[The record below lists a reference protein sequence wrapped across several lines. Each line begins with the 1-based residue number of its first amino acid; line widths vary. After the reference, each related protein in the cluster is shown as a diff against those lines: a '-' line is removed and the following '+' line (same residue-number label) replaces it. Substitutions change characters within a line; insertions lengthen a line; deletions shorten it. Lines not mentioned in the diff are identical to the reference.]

1 MLQKSLA
8 KEGKFKKTG
17 VFICTND
24 ELIEAVRKKQ
34 KYMGLADA
42 IINNKDIPKSD
53 FKISNSEDLKNAL
66 AIL

>member
-1 MLQKSLA
+1 L
-8 KEGKFKKTG
+8 T
-17 VFICTND
+17 
-24 ELIEAVRKKQ
+24 EAVRKKQ

-53 FKISNSEDLKNAL
+53 FTITNSEDLKNAL